1 MINTQHGKDQGPRIL
16 AKGTWSRAFCL
27 EANRTR
33 VRDFGEGWTWPLSVR
48 TARVIKNGLSL
59 GLRPI
64 TGDRRKGIGRR
75 VVNMGITLLRGS
87 IM

>member
-1 MINTQHGKDQGPRIL
+1 MINTQHGKDQGARIL

-33 VRDFGEGWTWPLSVR
+33 VRGFGEGRTWPLSGR
-48 TARVIKNGLSL
+48 TARVIKNGLSVGL
-59 GLRPI
+59 GPI
-64 TGDRRKGIGRR
+64 TGDRRKGTGRR
-75 VVNMGITLLRGS
+75 LLNMGITLLSGS